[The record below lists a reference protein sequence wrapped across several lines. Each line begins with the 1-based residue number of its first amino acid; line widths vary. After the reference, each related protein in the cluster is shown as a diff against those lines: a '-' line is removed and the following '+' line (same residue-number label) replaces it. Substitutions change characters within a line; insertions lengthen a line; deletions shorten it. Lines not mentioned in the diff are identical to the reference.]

1 MKRCIVVLAEWIGP
15 IGARVFIPLF
25 CCASRGKTINLS
37 FLNYAELRGFAHP
50 VFRAV
55 GMGFPAAHFIFGGE
69 FMSQIR
75 IRHLTFGYD
84 SSPELIFDDV
94 SFTLDTYWKLG
105 FTGRNGRG
113 KTTFLRLLK
122 GDYEY
127 GGTIFSP
134 VEVEYF
140 PYDLPGNAA
149 NTSDAVM
156 SLCPGAEEWELIRE
170 LWL

>member
-1 MKRCIVVLAEWIGP
+1 
-15 IGARVFIPLF
+15 
-25 CCASRGKTINLS
+25 
-37 FLNYAELRGFAHP
+37 
-50 VFRAV
+50 
-55 GMGFPAAHFIFGGE
+55 
-69 FMSQIR
+69 MSQIR

-84 SSPELIFDDV
+84 ISPELIFDDV
-94 SFTLDTYWKLG
+94 SFTLDTDWKLG

-140 PYDLPGNAA
+140 PYDLQGNAA